1 MVAVAIVLAGAS
13 ALGLVTPWAL
23 GRIVDL
29 AISDSGTG
37 DIAGL
42 AGLMVL
48 AAVGS
53 AILTGVGVALS
64 ARLFETILAQLRED
78 MMQAALRLPLARVES
93 AGTGD
98 LVSRV
103 TDDVSVVSFAIS
115 RAAPAVSTSL
125 FTIVIT
131 ALGLALVDW
140 RFLLVLVTVVPIYA
154 VGVRMY
160 LRVAPDIYASE
171 RAAMADRAHHVLGS
185 IHGLATVRAFG
196 LSGILNSRIAT
207 YSWEVVRWAL
217 RARTVQNRF
226 FARLNLGEYVGM
238 ATILAV
244 GFFLV
249 GGDIVTVGATTTAM
263 LFFLRLFDPI
273 AALLFVVDDLQ
284 SGAASLGR
292 IIGVIEAAEDQT
304 SGPAEADVSP
314 VGRELTASGVTFAY
328 SADRPVL
335 DHVSLRIRDGEHVA
349 LVGASG
355 AGKSTLAILLAGVH
369 SPGAGTITF
378 GGVEISVLDESTRS
392 RRIALVTQEVH
403 VFAGPLSSDLRMAAP
418 DATADDLRTALQA
431 VSAWEWV
438 NRLPDGVETMVGPG
452 GEQLSPMQQ
461 QQLAL
466 ARLMLLDPDV
476 VILDEATADA
486 GSAGADMLESAAEAA
501 MAGRSALIVAHR
513 LSQAARADRVVLMD
527 KGAIVEEGTHA
538 ELVERGGRYAAL
550 WTSWAAGRV

>member
-1 MVAVAIVLAGAS
+1 
-13 ALGLVTPWAL
+13 
-23 GRIVDL
+23 
-29 AISDSGTG
+29 
-37 DIAGL
+37 
-42 AGLMVL
+42 
-48 AAVGS
+48 
-53 AILTGVGVALS
+53 
-64 ARLFETILAQLRED
+64 
-78 MMQAALRLPLARVES
+78 
-93 AGTGD
+93 
-98 LVSRV
+98 
-103 TDDVSVVSFAIS
+103 
-115 RAAPAVSTSL
+115 
-125 FTIVIT
+125 
-131 ALGLALVDW
+131 
-140 RFLLVLVTVVPIYA
+140 
-154 VGVRMY
+154 
-160 LRVAPDIYASE
+160 
-171 RAAMADRAHHVLGS
+171 
-185 IHGLATVRAFG
+185 
-196 LSGILNSRIAT
+196 
-207 YSWEVVRWAL
+207 
-217 RARTVQNRF
+217 
-226 FARLNLGEYVGM
+226 
-238 ATILAV
+238 
-244 GFFLV
+244 
-249 GGDIVTVGATTTAM
+249 
-263 LFFLRLFDPI
+263 
-273 AALLFVVDDLQ
+273 
-284 SGAASLGR
+284 
-292 IIGVIEAAEDQT
+292 
-304 SGPAEADVSP
+304 

-550 WTSWAAGRV
+550 WMSWAAGRV